1 VSQEWAKCLIRDLI
15 QDGLFVDR
23 LARVCVIE
31 YLLIQLRLLADQ
43 AHSVIIVF
51 DLIFQLISSR
61 LYVLLKVALE
71 KLDPFLLR
79 VDLLVVQV

>member
-1 VSQEWAKCLIRDLI
+1 MSKEWAKSLVRYLLE
-15 QDGLFVDR
+15 DGLFVDR
-23 LARVCVIE
+23 LARVRVIE